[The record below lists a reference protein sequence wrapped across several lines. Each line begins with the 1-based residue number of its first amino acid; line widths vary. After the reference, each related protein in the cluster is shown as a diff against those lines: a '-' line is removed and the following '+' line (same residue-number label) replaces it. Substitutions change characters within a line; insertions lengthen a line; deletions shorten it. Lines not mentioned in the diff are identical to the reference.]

1 MTRAILIAPFF
12 AIALALALLWWG
24 SDGPAN
30 CAVAMPTDACL
41 IVLAR

>member
-1 MTRAILIAPFF
+1 MTRALIITPF
-12 AIALALALLWWG
+12 AALLFALLWWG

-41 IVLAR
+41 MVLAR